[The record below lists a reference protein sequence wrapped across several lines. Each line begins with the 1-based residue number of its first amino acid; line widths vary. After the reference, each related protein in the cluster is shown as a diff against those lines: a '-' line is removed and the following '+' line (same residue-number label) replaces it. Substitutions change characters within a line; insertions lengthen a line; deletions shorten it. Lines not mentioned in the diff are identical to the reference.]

1 VSRSGKGRR
10 STTVDGAPPP
20 GARLA
25 EVEELEV
32 TIEKL
37 VAGGEGLA
45 RWEGVPIFV
54 PRSAP
59 GDRLRVH
66 LTDRRPDY
74 GRGEIVEIV
83 EPGPGRREPPCP
95 YFERCGGCD
104 LQHLEDALQVRLKAQ
119 AVVET
124 LSRLGRIGPPEN
136 LRVIA
141 GDAWGYR
148 LRTQLHADRPEAETR
163 PRVGYFARGSHD
175 LVPVDSCPILVPELE
190 DLLPGLPGRLARGSD
205 EAERPPRRIDL
216 AAGDGGRLSA
226 APVAGDLPHGEI
238 SIEVGGFTYR
248 FDARCF
254 FQTHRGLL
262 GTLVETAL
270 GESGPAAAEKGGA
283 AYDLYCGVGLF
294 TLPLAR
300 RYRTVVGVEGDRLAV
315 RYARRNVRAA
325 TSARPGARPA
335 GSTGSTELGDV
346 EIEGTA
352 VESWVRRLP
361 EGVDRVVADPPR
373 AGLKGPVLKALLEK
387 RPRWITYV
395 SCHPAALARDLA
407 KLVRIYRLDSL
418 TLIDLFPQSGHMEA
432 VVQLRLES

>member
-1 VSRSGKGRR
+1 M
-10 STTVDGAPPP
+10 
-20 GARLA
+20 
-25 EVEELEV
+25 
-32 TIEKL
+32 
-37 VAGGEGLA
+37 
-45 RWEGVPIFV
+45 
-54 PRSAP
+54 
-59 GDRLRVH
+59 
-66 LTDRRPDY
+66 
-74 GRGEIVEIV
+74 
-83 EPGPGRREPPCP
+83 
-95 YFERCGGCD
+95 
-104 LQHLEDALQVRLKAQ
+104 
-119 AVVET
+119 VET
-124 LSRLGRIGPPEN
+124 LSRLGRIGPPED

-148 LRTQLHADRPEAETR
+148 LRTQLHGRPPRRGRRA

-175 LVPVDSCPILVPELE
+175 LVPVDACPILVPELE
-190 DLLPGLPGRLARGSD
+190 DLLPDLPRRLARGLGD
-205 EAERPPRRIDL
+205 EERPARRIDL
-216 AAGDGGRLSA
+216 AAGDGGSLST
-226 APVAGDLPHGEI
+226 APVVGDLPHGEI
-238 SIEVGGFTYR
+238 SIEVAGITYR

-262 GTLVETAL
+262 GPLVETVL
-270 GESGPAAAEKGGA
+270 GDAPAAEEAGV

-325 TSARPGARPA
+325 ASSRGV
-335 GSTGSTELGDV
+335 GMGIV

-352 VESWVRRLP
+352 VESWVKRLP

-407 KLVRIYRLDSL
+407 RMVRIYRLDSL
-418 TLIDLFPQSGHMEA
+418 TLLDLFPQSGHMEA
-432 VVQLRLES
+432 VVQLRLTDS

>member
-1 VSRSGKGRR
+1 MSRSGTPGGGSKKGRGKGGR
-10 STTVDGAPPP
+10 GDIPSA
-20 GARLA
+20 GARLVG
-25 EVEELEV
+25 VEELEV
-32 TIEKL
+32 SIEKL
-37 VAGGEGLA
+37 VAGGEGLG
-45 RWEGVPIFV
+45 RWEGVPVFV

-59 GDRLRVH
+59 GDRLRVRLSERH
-66 LTDRRPDY
+66 PDY
-74 GRGEIVEIV
+74 GRGEIVEIL
-83 EPGPGRREPPCP
+83 EAGPGRREPPCP

-104 LQHLEDALQVRLKAQ
+104 LQHLDDALQVRLKAQ

-148 LRTQLHADRPEAETR
+148 LRTQLHADRPEAENN

-190 DLLPGLPGRLARGSD
+190 DLLPGLPRRLERGLG
-205 EAERPPRRIDL
+205 EHERPPRRIDL
-216 AAGDGGRLSA
+216 AAGDGERLSA
-226 APVAGDLPHGEI
+226 APVVADLPHGEI
-238 SIEVGGFTYR
+238 SIEIAGFTYR

-262 GTLVETAL
+262 ETLVETAL
-270 GESGPAAAEKGGA
+270 DEAPAEGEAGA

-325 TSARPGARPA
+325 A
-335 GSTGSTELGDV
+335 STGANRPIGRGAV

-352 VESWVRRLP
+352 VESWVKRLP

-373 AGLKGPVLKALLEK
+373 AGLKGPVLKTLLER

-407 KLVRIYRLDSL
+407 KLVRFYRIESL
-418 TLIDLFPQSGHMEA
+418 TLLDLFPQSGHMEA
-432 VVQLRLES
+432 VVQLRLTDS